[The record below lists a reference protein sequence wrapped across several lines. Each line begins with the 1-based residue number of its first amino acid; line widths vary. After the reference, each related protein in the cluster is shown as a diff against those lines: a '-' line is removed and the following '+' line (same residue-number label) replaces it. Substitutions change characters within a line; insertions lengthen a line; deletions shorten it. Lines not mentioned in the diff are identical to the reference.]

1 MTSRGVVVV
10 GIKFVSIKD
19 MGLVEEGGT
28 YQNRNMTWMKLRSFD
43 ATTIVNSTE
52 YISILKTNKPKTN

>member
-1 MTSRGVVVV
+1 MTSRGGVVVW
-10 GIKFVSIKD
+10 IKFVSIKY
-19 MGLVEEGGT
+19 MGLVEEVGT

-43 ATTIVNSTE
+43 VTTIVNSTE

>member
-1 MTSRGVVVV
+1 MTSRGGVVVW
-10 GIKFVSIKD
+10 IKFVSIKE
-19 MGLVEEGGT
+19 MGLVEEGGK

>member
-1 MTSRGVVVV
+1 MTSRGGVVVW
-10 GIKFVSIKD
+10 IKFLPIKA
-19 MGLVEEGGT
+19 MGLVEEGGK

-52 YISILKTNKPKTN
+52 YISILNTNRPKTN

>member
-1 MTSRGVVVV
+1 MTSRGGVVVW
-10 GIKFVSIKD
+10 IKFVPTKY

-52 YISILKTNKPKTN
+52 YISI

>member
-1 MTSRGVVVV
+1 MVVW
-10 GIKFVSIKD
+10 IKFVSIKA
-19 MGLVEEGGT
+19 MGLVEEGDK
-28 YQNRNMTWMKLRSFD
+28 YQNRNMTWIKLRSFD